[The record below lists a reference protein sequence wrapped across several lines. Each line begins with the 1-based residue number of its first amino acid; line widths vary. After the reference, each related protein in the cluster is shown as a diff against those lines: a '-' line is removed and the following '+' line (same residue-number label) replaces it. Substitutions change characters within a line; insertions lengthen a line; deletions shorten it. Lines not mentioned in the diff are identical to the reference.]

1 MSGLQLTIPAQNDD
15 NRGKRIKPRE
25 VREWLEN
32 LPCLDMQRAAR
43 LLNEQLRLMN
53 RQLVAPAAR
62 LEMLGDFLRTYL
74 RLLESSPADPADAAQ
89 LQSLLKRLSQN
100 IGFGYKIVL
109 HELVNKKAGL
119 LEARHLPAALLGAV
133 HTLGLQLMHYYAGYQ
148 RAPHALW
155 NECLAI
161 YRYARKT
168 GRASW
173 RGELPGVG
181 AIGIDESFRLTAL
194 LRLADPYRLPAGAI
208 RALESWFRARI
219 ALADIESDPD
229 DAQSAQ
235 LLALHNAGHTSGEA
249 DIAPLFLNPAALMAR
264 MPADIK
270 KLEQYKSTRAL
281 ELPDDIS
288 ASLLA
293 TALRQ
298 VLKNWQAS
306 PVRKAAREEAVT
318 RIELVGGLD
327 AAYCVL
333 NNGRPFD
340 PALFLKSG
348 RDEIIDVGRRAAPEP
363 VARKAFEPLH
373 CSSQDRSNGGLCVS
387 WRGAQGL
394 KPHVGQL
401 FALRRAVPAA
411 SAWVVAVC
419 RWLTESE
426 PVAGFDIGLQYLAR
440 EPAAVVIR
448 PLDGSDSTGDYQP
461 AIVATQKRGER
472 TVHTL
477 IARGN
482 LLVAGRTFA
491 IYTGDGQQQARCVEL
506 LETGHGF
513 DRFIYQPIS

>member
-1 MSGLQLTIPAQNDD
+1 MSGLQLTIPAQDND

-25 VREWLEN
+25 VREWLDN

-43 LLNEQLRLMN
+43 LVNEQLRLMN
-53 RQLVAPAAR
+53 RQVVAPAAR
-62 LEMLGDFLRTYL
+62 LEMLDDFLRTYL
-74 RLLESSPADPADAAQ
+74 RLLESLPANSADAAQ

-119 LEARHLPAALLGAV
+119 LESRHLPAALLGAV
-133 HTLGLQLMHYYAGYQ
+133 HTLGLQLMHYYVSYQ

-173 RGELPGVG
+173 QGELPGVG
-181 AIGIDESFRLTAL
+181 TIDIDASFRLTAL

-208 RALESWFRARI
+208 RALHTWFRARI
-219 ALADIESDPD
+219 ALAGIETDPAD
-229 DAQSAQ
+229 TECARR
-235 LLALHNAGHTSGEA
+235 LPLHKAGHAADDA
-249 DIAPLFLNPAALMAR
+249 DIAPLFLNPAALMAS

-270 KLEQYKSTRAL
+270 KLEQYKSPRAL
-281 ELPDDIS
+281 ELPEGI
-288 ASLLA
+288 AAPLLA
-293 TALRQ
+293 VALQQ
-298 VLKNWQAS
+298 VLNLWQAN
-306 PVRKAAREEAVT
+306 PTRNAAREQAVT

-327 AAYCVL
+327 AAYCAL

-340 PALFLKSG
+340 PALFLTSG
-348 RDEIIDVGRRAAPEP
+348 QDEVIDIGCRAAPEP
-363 VARKAFEPLH
+363 VARKAFEPLL
-373 CSSQDRSNGGLCVS
+373 CNSQDRSNGGLCVS
-387 WRGAQGL
+387 WRGEQAL
-394 KPHVGQL
+394 RPNAGQL
-401 FALRRAVPAA
+401 FALRRAVPAGA
-411 SAWVVAVC
+411 AWVVAVC

-440 EPAAVVIR
+440 EPQAVVIR
-448 PLDGSDSTGDYQP
+448 PLDATDSAGEYQP
-461 AIVATQKRGER
+461 AIAATQKRGEHP
-472 TVHTL
+472 VHTL

-482 LLVAGRTFA
+482 QLAAGRTFA
-491 IYTGDGQQQARCVEL
+491 IYTSDGQQQARCIEL